1 MNPAMIAVVVVLAL
15 LVGAALPVLAQARVS
30 LRALQRTVEETGPRF
45 NRTLDEISEVAVR
58 LRRELT
64 ALDGGGERM
73 ASALGAVDEL
83 GRAALELRRTVKVA
97 SAVGAA
103 VGPAVAAAVRTMRE
117 PRHEDPKKENHHE
130 AA

>member
-1 MNPAMIAVVVVLAL
+1 MNAATIAGLVVLAL

-30 LRALQRTVEETGPRF
+30 LRAWQRTVEETGPRLS
-45 NRTLDEISEVAVR
+45 RTLDEVSEVAVR
-58 LRRELT
+58 LRREL
-64 ALDGGGERM
+64 ASFDGGGERM

-83 GRAALELRRTVKVA
+83 GRAALELRQTVKVA
-97 SAVGAA
+97 AAVGAA

-117 PRHEDPKKENHHE
+117 PGNKDPKKENHHE